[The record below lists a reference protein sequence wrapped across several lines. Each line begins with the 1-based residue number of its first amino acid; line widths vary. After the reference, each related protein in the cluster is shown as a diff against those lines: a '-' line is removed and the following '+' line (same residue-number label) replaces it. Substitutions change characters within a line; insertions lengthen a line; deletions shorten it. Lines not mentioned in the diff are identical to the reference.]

1 MRIVGIVLA
10 LVMSWFALPGEA
22 SAKVWRDVIYD
33 HMPGVGEGNFTMDIY
48 APDNAKKAPVV
59 IMVHGGAWVT
69 GNKQFSIGPDQ
80 AHFFNEQGFI
90 YIAINY
96 RLAPDHAFPAPVQD
110 TASAISF
117 VHKEIRKYGGD
128 PNAIFLLGHSSGAH
142 TVALVSIDPKYLAA
156 YGLGV
161 DVIKGTVP
169 LDGAAYNLVRTAG
182 KKDKL
187 PRFYYPE
194 FGKDPKVWKRASPT
208 LRVRD
213 DVPVPPMLLLYVDRP
228 VSPRRAKEL
237 ADTLVAHGHFAQA
250 VEAKPRSH
258 KSLNRR
264 LGSKGDKYGP
274 MIVEFYRGQLH

>member
-182 KKDKL
+182 
-187 PRFYYPE
+187 RRTSC
-194 FGKDPKVWKRASPT
+194 RASTIPNSART
-208 LRVRD
+208 RRYGREPHRHCVCGTTCPCRPCCCSMSTGPSRRGVRRNSPIRWSHTAISRRPSKPN
-213 DVPVPPMLLLYVDRP
+213 PVATRASTAALAQRATSTDR
-228 VSPRRAKEL
+228 
-237 ADTLVAHGHFAQA
+237 
-250 VEAKPRSH
+250 
-258 KSLNRR
+258 
-264 LGSKGDKYGP
+264 
-274 MIVEFYRGQLH
+274 